1 MVTTTYQTVRQVG
14 IREDLTD
21 DITNIAPMETPYFSH
36 APQGQTGEER
46 LHRMAD

>member
-21 DITNIAPMETPYFSH
+21 DISDITPK
-36 APQGQTGEER
+36 Q
-46 LHRMAD
+46 